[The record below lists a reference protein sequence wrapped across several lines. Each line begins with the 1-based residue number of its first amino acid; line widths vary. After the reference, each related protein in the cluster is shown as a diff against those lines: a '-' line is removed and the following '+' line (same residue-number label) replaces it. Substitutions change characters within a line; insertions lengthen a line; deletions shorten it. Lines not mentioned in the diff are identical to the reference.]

1 MQRLCFSFI
10 FIVLLCFAASQAEAG
25 RLYARKPGTASPIYN
40 LLQTETHTRTT
51 LRNLLAITHVDETF
65 HNDQTMELEGY
76 YVFSLPEGSTVDGL
90 WMWLDGKRYTFQV
103 KRKEEAQ
110 QIYDSLNQHNIG
122 DPVILES
129 MGANRFQ
136 IRITPIHPNDDRRIE
151 LQYFQ
156 VLPVTPE
163 GIVRYDYPMN
173 MTGYQGMGVQVLDV
187 QVALSMD
194 APIEMLETNFDDRPM
209 MLGRTP
215 LSEREMTLHLNAEN
229 VVLEEDFT
237 VMYRLTG
244 WADSLFVLRHSDL
257 LAADSSTFL
266 VWFPDTIDASAYAKV
281 DFVFTIDASAS
292 MTGLRRGMV
301 LYAIERVLVR
311 LMRYDRFAI
320 VLFNDRMMRFPA
332 DTAMA
337 FAEPEAIIS
346 ALQFLRENFQPRG
359 TTNYQS
365 ALSALATTAFRP
377 EAHHRCVFVTDGLPN
392 AGVRT
397 VNGLLPSLMIENKL
411 TSLYPM
417 TIYTDNIGVL
427 SELARL
433 SGGKLTA
440 LEQGMNIDDALERL
454 TFDFASS
461 TVLQAMLEY
470 PSGVLDAFPQRPLYE
485 IMPARMTGA
494 GRYAESVDGP
504 CAFSYTLPGIGI
516 RTSDTRTLTLDNNPN
531 EVVQVARYWAALRIQ
546 QLLDQ
551 LRDVTDST
559 EIKEAVI
566 RLSEKYMILTPFTA
580 FIIYREPDDPGG
592 ELAAGELAVPETMQ
606 LQQNYPNP
614 FNPSTSIR
622 FFLPH
627 HVSSGAGGA
636 AMGSVRVYDVL
647 GRLVRV
653 LADNLDSP
661 GWQVLTWDGRD
672 TAGRFAS
679 SGTYLCVLS
688 LGGEQRMIT
697 MTLLK

>member
-1 MQRLCFSFI
+1 MHRLCFPFI
-10 FIVLLCFAASQAEAG
+10 FIALLCFSATQAEAG
-25 RLYARKPGTASPIYN
+25 RLYARKSGTASPIYN
-40 LLQTETHTRTT
+40 LIQTETHTRTT
-51 LRNLLAITHVDETF
+51 LRNLLAVTHVDETF
-65 HNDQTMELEGY
+65 HNDQAMDLEGY
-76 YVFSLPEGSTVDGL
+76 YVFSLPEGATVDGL

-156 VLPVTPE
+156 VLPVSPQ

-173 MTGYQGMGVQVLDV
+173 MSGYQGLGVQVLDV
-187 QVALSMD
+187 QIALSMD
-194 APIEMLETNFDDRPM
+194 APVEMLETNFDDRPM
-209 MLGRTP
+209 MLGLTP
-215 LSEREMTLHLNAEN
+215 FSDREMTLHLNAEN

-237 VMYRLTG
+237 VTYRLTG
-244 WADSLFVLRHSDL
+244 WADSLFVLRHSDS

-266 VWFPDTIDASAYAKV
+266 LWFPDTLEASAYAKV

-292 MTGLRRGMV
+292 MTGLRQGMV
-301 LYAIERVLVR
+301 LYAMERVLAR
-311 LMRYDRFAI
+311 MMPYDRFAI
-320 VLFNDRMMRFPA
+320 VLFNDNPIRFPA
-332 DTAMA
+332 DTAMV
-337 FAEPEAIIS
+337 FAEPSAIFS
-346 ALQFLRENFQPRG
+346 AMQFLRENFQPRG
-359 TTNYQS
+359 MTNYES
-365 ALSALATTAFRP
+365 ALSGLSTTAFRP

-392 AGVRT
+392 AGGRT
-397 VNGLLPSLMIENKL
+397 ISDLLPYLMIENRL

-417 TIYTDNIGVL
+417 TIYTDNIAVL
-427 SELARL
+427 SAVARL

-440 LEQGMNIDDALERL
+440 LEQGMNIDDALDRL
-454 TFDFASS
+454 TFDFSSS

-470 PSGVLDAFPQRPLYE
+470 PMGVLDAFPQRPLYE

-494 GRYAESVDGP
+494 GRYASRVEGP
-504 CAFSYTLPGIGI
+504 CTFSYTLPGIGI
-516 RTSDTRTLTLDNNPN
+516 RAGATRTLTLDNNSN
-531 EVVQVARYWAALRIQ
+531 EVVQVARYWAAQRIQ

-580 FIIYREPDDPGG
+580 FIIYLEPDDPGG
-592 ELAAGELAVPETMQ
+592 ELAAGELAVPESMQ
-606 LQQNYPNP
+606 LRQNYPNP

-627 HVSSGAGGA
+627 SGSAGARA
-636 AMGSVRVYDVL
+636 ATMGSVRVYDVL

-653 LADNLDSP
+653 LADNLDTP

-672 TAGRFAS
+672 DAQRSVA

-688 LGGEQRMIT
+688 FGGEQRMIT